1 MHLSFN
7 YHKVSIKLDN
17 SQTTMMLLNMIGV
30 IKIPLISSRYIEMQT
45 LVKMLKTRKS
55 LVVRVTANTQFG
67 QIILSNT
74 Q

>member
-17 SQTTMMLLNMIGV
+17 SQITMMLLNTIGV

>member
-30 IKIPLISSRYIEMQT
+30 IKIALISSRYIEMQT

>member
-7 YHKVSIKLDN
+7 YHKVSIKVDN
-17 SQTTMMLLNMIGV
+17 SQTTMMLLNMIGA
-30 IKIPLISSRYIEMQT
+30 IKIALISSRYIEMQT
-45 LVKMLKTRKS
+45 LVKMLKTQKS
-55 LVVRVTANTQFG
+55 LVVRVTANTQFR

>member
-30 IKIPLISSRYIEMQT
+30 IKIALISSRYIEMQT

-55 LVVRVTANTQFG
+55 LVVRVTANTKFG

>member
-7 YHKVSIKLDN
+7 YHKVSIKVDN
-17 SQTTMMLLNMIGV
+17 SQTTMMLLNMIGA
-30 IKIPLISSRYIEMQT
+30 IKIALISSRYIEMQT
-45 LVKMLKTRKS
+45 LVKMLKTQKS
-55 LVVRVTANTQFG
+55 LVVRVTANIQFG

>member
-7 YHKVSIKLDN
+7 YHKVSIKLEN
-17 SQTTMMLLNMIGV
+17 SQTTMMVLNMIGV
-30 IKIPLISSRYIEMQT
+30 IKIALISSRYIKMQT
-45 LVKMLKTRKS
+45 LVKMLKTQKS
-55 LVVRVTANTQFG
+55 LEDRVTANIQFG

>member
-1 MHLSFN
+1 
-7 YHKVSIKLDN
+7 
-17 SQTTMMLLNMIGV
+17 MMLLNTIGV

>member
-30 IKIPLISSRYIEMQT
+30 IKIVFISSRYIEMQT

>member
-30 IKIPLISSRYIEMQT
+30 IKIALISSKYIEMQT